1 MKLPVFTTALFGAL
15 FAIAAYAADESAFKE
30 RQTAGEWRMATYLGA
45 PIYSAAGEKMGDVKD
60 VLFDRTGKIQTVV
73 IGVGGFL
80 GLGEKRVAVP
90 FDVVT
95 YTEENDARQIVVP
108 LTKEALQ
115 NAPAYEVSEKTT
127 MEKVTETA
135 AEVAE
140 KASTKAVEL
149 KDKAVEKY
157 QEYQEGTDQEAPA
170 GADQQ
175 NPAN

>member
-1 MKLPVFTTALFGAL
+1 MKLPVFTTALFGVMFAL
-15 FAIAAYAADESAFKE
+15 AAYAADNSAFKE
-30 RQTAGEWRMATYLGA
+30 RQTPGEWRMATYLGS

-60 VLFDRTGKIQTVV
+60 VLFDRSGKIQTVV

-80 GLGEKRVAVP
+80 GLGEKWVAVP
-90 FDVVT
+90 FEVVT
-95 YTEENDARQIVVP
+95 YTEEENERRIVVP

-115 NAPAYEVSEKTT
+115 KAPAYEVSEKTT

-135 AEVAE
+135 TEVAKKTTA
-140 KASTKAVEL
+140 KATEL

-157 QEYQEGTDQEAPA
+157 QEYQAGSEQE
-170 GADQQ
+170 

>member
-1 MKLPVFTTALFGAL
+1 MKIPLLTTALFGAM
-15 FAIAAYAADESAFKE
+15 FAFAAYAADETAFKAE
-30 RQTAGEWRMATYLGA
+30 QTPGEWRMATYLGS
-45 PIYSAAGEKMGDVKD
+45 PIYSAGGEQMGDVKD

-90 FDVVT
+90 FEVVT
-95 YTEENDARQIVVP
+95 YSDDNDVRRIIVP

-115 NAPAYEVSEKTT
+115 SAPAYKVSEKTT

-135 AEVAE
+135 TEVAE
-140 KASTKAVEL
+140 KASKKAVEL

-157 QEYQEGTDQEAPA
+157 QEYQEGAEQE
-170 GADQQ
+170 
-175 NPAN
+175 NEAN

>member
-1 MKLPVFTTALFGAL
+1 MKLPLFTTALFGAM
-15 FAIAAYAADESAFKE
+15 FALAAYAADESAFKE
-30 RQTAGEWRMATYLGA
+30 RQTAGEWRMATYLGS

-90 FDVVT
+90 FEVVT
-95 YTEENDARQIVVP
+95 YTEENDVRRIVVP

-115 NAPAYEVSEKTT
+115 SAPAYQVSEKTT

-135 AEVAE
+135 TEVAE
-140 KASTKAVEL
+140 KASEKAGEL

-157 QEYQEGTDQEAPA
+157 KEYQEGTDEE
-170 GADQQ
+170 